1 VTRVLFA
8 AVALATACA
17 GGGGTVESTSVG
29 ARSLAPCPSR
39 PNCVSTLAEDA
50 AHRVEPLALRVP
62 AAQGWARCAMRWPR
76 CRARMI
82 VATGD
87 GYLRAET
94 TSRLFRFVDDLE
106 ALPPGRRARIDV
118 RSASR
123 VGYSD
128 AGVNRARRSAAR
140 GLRRDGVVE

>member
-1 VTRVLFA
+1 M
-8 AVALATACA
+8 
-17 GGGGTVESTSVG
+17 GSTSVG

-62 AAQGWARCAMRWPR
+62 AEQGWEALRDAVAALPR
-76 CRARMI
+76 TRI

-106 ALPPGRRARIDV
+106 AQLAPGAARIDV

-128 AGVNRARRSAAR
+128 LGVNRARVEALREA
-140 GLRRDGVVE
+140 LRRDGVVE